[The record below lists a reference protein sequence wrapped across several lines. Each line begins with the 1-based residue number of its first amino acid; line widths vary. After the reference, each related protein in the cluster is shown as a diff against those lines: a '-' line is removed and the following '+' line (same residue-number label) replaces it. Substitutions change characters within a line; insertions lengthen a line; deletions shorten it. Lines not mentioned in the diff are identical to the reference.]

1 MEILEAY
8 DLAGTLRG
16 AAALAGCDHKT
27 VAHWVRQRELAGGM
41 AATERRR
48 RWAVISRARSMSWWS
63 ARTAGSARTSRT
75 PSWWRWAMRGRRE
88 RPGDGWLRPSDSGE
102 REHGRR
108 TRPWI
113 PEPGL
118 WMQWDYGDGPVV
130 NGRSDRVV
138 LCVAGVVALPGRG
151 PAQGQDPAVGGDR
164 PGPGVRRFDGVPT
177 YALTDNER
185 TVSVDHVCGIAVRN
199 PQIVRWPAITG

>member
-1 MEILEAY
+1 MGGDWISPRLCPDLSVIHQRLGVVETLVGGRVKKAEEVMEILEAY

-27 VAHWVRQRELAGGM
+27 VAHWVRVRELAGGM
-41 AATERRR
+41 PVAGRRR
-48 RWAVISRARSMSWWS
+48 PAVGEFAAKIDELVERSGGRIRADVAHAKLVALGYEGSPRTTRRWVAESKRR
-63 ARTAGSARTSRT
+63 
-75 PSWWRWAMRGRRE
+75 WR
-88 RPGDGWLRPSDSGE
+88 

-130 NGRSDRVV
+130 EGRATV
-138 LCVAGVVALPGRG
+138 LFCAWLAWSRYRWWCRC
-151 PAQGQDPAVGGDR
+151 AT
-164 PGPGVRRFDGVPT
+164 RRC
-177 YALTDNER
+177 R
-185 TVSVDHVCGIAVRN
+185 
-199 PQIVRWPAITG
+199 RW